1 MKSLGEYFGFESPT
15 KVRKLEAQIKATDLQ
30 IQAPNPYIENLVRS
44 MFWKNDIKFNN
55 DSTSFVIDGYGANVS
70 IYSIINYLIT
80 TAPNIKFKAQIRES
94 GVWVDDEGAEIIT
107 LINTPNPLTTYS
119 LFIEETLGWKF
130 LDGAYYV
137 FGPRIPLGK
146 NKNKPLELWTM
157 PSTRMN
163 VVGGGI
169 RKPIEGFRYE
179 MWEELIDSNDV
190 MYGRYFNPVSAINNL
205 AGSLTGMPPLR
216 SAVLTAKKS
225 NSAAQAGVSAYENN
239 GAMGIVSRD
248 SGEFAEFSPE
258 LAAKLKEEHKSQYGG
273 ANNFGSVGYTGGQMK
288 FHRMN
293 MSPSDLKLGESELQS
308 MRQMG
313 GVFKFPTQ
321 LINDSEGATFSNQ
334 AEAQKSIYTNTLIP
348 EMRGLGEGIM
358 NTWGESFY
366 GKTEARLIPDTSEIE
381 VLQQD
386 KAAQASWLVNAWWLT
401 GNQKLEEQNF
411 EKSDDP
417 RMDEIQYPNT
427 STASSDLNIL
437 GDINPAN
444 VSSPED

>member
-1 MKSLGEYFGFESPT
+1 MSWLSDFGGFT
-15 KVRKLEAQIKATDLQ
+15 NKKVEALEQRVKATELQ
-30 IQAPNPYIENLVRS
+30 IQAPNPYIENLVRN
-44 MFWKNDIKFNN
+44 MFFRNDIKFNN
-55 DSTSFVIDGYGANVS
+55 DSTSFVIDGYGGNVS
-70 IYSIINYLIT
+70 IYSIINYLAT
-80 TAPNIKFKAQIRES
+80 TAPNIKFKAQILES
-94 GVWVDDEGAEIIT
+94 GVWADDEGAEIIK
-107 LINTPNPLTTYS
+107 LINKPNPLTTYS

-130 LDGAYYV
+130 IDGAYYV

-146 NKNKPLELWTM
+146 NKGKPLELWTM

-179 MWEELIDSNDV
+179 MFEDLIDSNDV
-190 MYGRYFNPVSAINNL
+190 MYGRYFNPVSALDNL

-239 GAMGIVSRD
+239 GAQGIVSRD
-248 SGEFAEFSPE
+248 SGEFAEFGE
-258 LAAKLKEEHKSQYGG
+258 EAAKALREQHKSDYGG
-273 ANNFGSVGYTGGQMK
+273 ANNFGTVGYTGAQIKYHPMS
-288 FHRMN
+288 
-293 MSPSDLKLGESELQS
+293 MSPADLRLGESELQS

-366 GKTEARLIPDTSEIE
+366 GNVEARLIPDTSEIE

-386 KAAQASWLVNAWWLT
+386 KAAQATWLVNAWWLT

-417 RMDEIQYPNT
+417 RMDEIQFPNT
-427 STASSDLNIL
+427 ATASSDLDIL

-444 VSSPED
+444 ASSPED